1 MNKYPIHPVAAIRS
15 LYIHRHLVVTLVRR
29 DMAARYRGSIF
40 GILWALF
47 NPLLMLV
54 VYTFVFSVIFKARWG
69 GGGDSKT
76 EFALL
81 LFLGLIVFNIFSE
94 CVSKAPATIVSNGN
108 YVKKVIFPL
117 EILPWVNIF
126 VALVNALISLSVWIV
141 AFIFLFGIPSPYLL
155 MLPLVIL
162 PLVLFIMGLS
172 WCLASLGVYI
182 RDVSQLVSIVVTVTM
197 FLSPIFYPISALPER
212 FQSIVLLNP
221 LATVI
226 EQMRQILFWRQ
237 PTDLTYYWLELLGSA
252 IVAWLGFAWF
262 QKTRKGFADVL

>member
-1 MNKYPIHPVAAIRS
+1 
-15 LYIHRHLVVTLVRR
+15 
-29 DMAARYRGSIF
+29 MAARYRGSIF

>member
-1 MNKYPIHPVAAIRS
+1 MNKYSIHPFAAVRS
-15 LYIHRHLVVTLVRR
+15 LYINRYLIMTLVRR

-47 NPLLMLV
+47 NPLLMLA
-54 VYTFVFSVIFKARWG
+54 VYTFVFSVVFKARWG
-69 GGGDSKT
+69 SGNDSKT

-81 LFLGLIVFNIFSE
+81 LFLGLIIFNIFSE
-94 CVSKAPATIVSNGN
+94 CISRAPMIIISNGN

-117 EILPWVNIF
+117 EILPWVNVF
-126 VALVNALISLSVWIV
+126 VAMTNALISLAVWFF
-141 AFIFLFGIPSPYLL
+141 AFILFFGFPSLSLL
-155 MLPLVIL
+155 MLPLIIL
-162 PLVLFIMGLS
+162 PLILFIMGLS
-172 WCLASLGVYI
+172 WGLASLGVYV
-182 RDVSQLVSIVVTVTM
+182 RDVGQLVGIIVTITM

-226 EQMRQILFWRQ
+226 EQARQVLFWRQ
-237 PTDLTYYWLELLGSA
+237 WTSLEYYWLELLGSA
-252 IVAWLGFAWF
+252 AVAWLGFAWF